1 MESELWD
8 AFLTNRDRAV
18 AAVSGYGGSAG
29 FGDRPALLVI
39 DVTTNFCGD
48 KPEPILDSIEK
59 WRNSCGEEAWKGI
72 AVISQLL
79 RVARVCGI
87 PVIYSGG
94 SKSSGAVV
102 YSGRW
107 ADKNR
112 RRAEDGD
119 PEHSKGYDFA
129 EPIAPDAGDIVI
141 RKTKPSVF
149 FGTPLLSYLVALG
162 VDTLICCGATTSGC
176 VRATVID
183 AFSYN
188 FRVNVVADATFDRTQ
203 SSHAINLYDMHQ
215 KYADIVTAETA
226 IDLMQAR
233 TSASPRLLPASD

>member
-1 MESELWD
+1 MESELWE
-8 AFLTNRDRAV
+8 AFLTDRDRAV
-18 AAVSGYGGSAG
+18 AAMSGYGGSAG

-48 KPEPILDSIEK
+48 KPEPILDSIKK
-59 WRNSCGEEAWKGI
+59 WRNSCGEEAWRSLPAI
-72 AVISQLL
+72 ADMLQ
-79 RVARVCGI
+79 VARASNI

-94 SKSSGAVV
+94 TTSSGAAV

-107 ADKNR
+107 SDKNR
-112 RRAEDGD
+112 RRAEDND
-119 PEHSKGYDFA
+119 PEHSSGYDFA
-129 EPIAPDAGDIVI
+129 EPITPGPADIVI

-149 FGTPLLSYLVALG
+149 FGTPLLSYLVGLG
-162 VDTLICCGATTSGC
+162 IDTLVCCGATTSGC
-176 VRATVID
+176 VRASVVD

-215 KYADIVTAETA
+215 KYADIITARTA

-233 TSASPRLLPASD
+233 RHAPSAACRER